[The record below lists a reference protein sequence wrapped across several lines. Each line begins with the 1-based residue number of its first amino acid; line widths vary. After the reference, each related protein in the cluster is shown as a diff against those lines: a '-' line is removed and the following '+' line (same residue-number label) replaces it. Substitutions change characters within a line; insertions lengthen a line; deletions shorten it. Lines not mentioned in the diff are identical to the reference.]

1 MKKLLKQ
8 YKAYI
13 KTTMF
18 IQYFFLRKQFL
29 FNIKK
34 HKIYK
39 L

>member
-18 IQYFFLRKQFL
+18 IQYFFFEETIFIQ
-29 FNIKK
+29 
-34 HKIYK
+34 Y
-39 L
+39 